1 MEGFSEFWKPKFL
14 QRKGVTQVANVFD
27 VAAYILEKKR
37 AMTTWKLQK
46 LVYYSQAWSLV
57 WDDRHL
63 FDDSIEAWANGPVV
77 RRLFDDHRGQFSIS
91 SIPLG
96 NSNNLTN
103 DEKETITSVLA
114 YYGDRS
120 SQYLSDLT
128 HMEDPWKLARKG
140 ISASRRSNKIISLES
155 MAEYYGSL
163 QPEDE

>member
-1 MEGFSEFWKPKFL
+1 M
-14 QRKGVTQVANVFD
+14 ANVFD
-27 VAAYILEKKR
+27 FAAYILEKKR

-57 WDDRHL
+57 WDDRPL

-77 RRLFDDHRGQFSIS
+77 RRLFGAHRGQFTIS

-96 NSNNLTN
+96 NSNNLKP
-103 DEKETITSVLA
+103 EEIETIDAVID
-114 YYGDRS
+114 YYGNKS

-128 HMEDPWKLARKG
+128 HMEDPWKLARAG
-140 ISASRRSNKIISLES
+140 ISEDRRSNKEISLES

-163 QPEDE
+163 ESDEE